1 MIGEYKSIMKNDVW
15 EVVPRLAGKS
25 VVTSRWLYKIK
36 HAADGSVKKY
46 KARFV
51 ARGLNQKEGIDYDET
66 FAPVA
71 RYTTIRTII
80 SLVAVFRWKLHHMD
94 VKTTFLNGKIEE
106 EVYIE
111 QPEGFVTHG
120 KKTHVCKLKK
130 ALYGLK
136 QAPRVWYARMD
147 GFLHSLGFSK
157 STADSNLYFKVV
169 HNHVLILVL
178 YVDDLFLTGE
188 EQLID
193 QCWSLP
199 LNSR

>member
-1 MIGEYKSIMKNDVW
+1 M
-15 EVVPRLAGKS
+15 
-25 VVTSRWLYKIK
+25 TSRWIYKIK
-36 HAADGSVKKY
+36 HATDGSVEKY
-46 KARFV
+46 
-51 ARGLNQKEGIDYDET
+51 IDYDET
-66 FAPVA
+66 FAPVS

-80 SLVAVFRWKLHHMD
+80 SLAAVFGWKLHRMD
-94 VKTTFLNGKIEE
+94 VNTAFLNGKIEE
-106 EVYIE
+106 EFYIE

-157 STADSNLYFKVV
+157 STVDSNLYFKVV

-178 YVDDLFLTGE
+178 YVDDLILTGDE
-188 EQLID
+188 
-193 QCWSLP
+193 
-199 LNSR
+199 

>member
-1 MIGEYKSIMKNDVW
+1 MLQMGCVE
-15 EVVPRLAGKS
+15 
-25 VVTSRWLYKIK
+25 
-36 HAADGSVKKY
+36 KY

-51 ARGLNQKEGIDYDET
+51 ARGFTQKEGIDYDET

-80 SLVAVFRWKLHHMD
+80 SLVVVFGWKLHYMD
-94 VKTTFLNGKIEE
+94 VKTSFLNGKIEK

-136 QAPRVWYARMD
+136 QAPRVQYAKMD
-147 GFLHSLGFSK
+147 EFLHSLGLSK
-157 STADSNLYFKVV
+157 STVDANL
-169 HNHVLILVL
+169 
-178 YVDDLFLTGE
+178 
-188 EQLID
+188 
-193 QCWSLP
+193 
-199 LNSR
+199 